1 MAMAKLASSSP
12 LVLALVLVAAAMAA
26 VATSDA
32 GDRLC
37 HEDLMNAAAH
47 CQNYLTHPAEPK
59 IPPSEKCCRAV
70 GDVTIP
76 CLCSFVT
83 EQFEKGVCMEK
94 LVFVF
99 DYCNNPLRPGCKCGS
114 YKVPPLGLGLEGN
127 DC

>member
-1 MAMAKLASSSP
+1 
-12 LVLALVLVAAAMAA
+12 
-26 VATSDA
+26 
-32 GDRLC
+32 
-37 HEDLMNAAAH
+37 MNAAAH

-114 YKVPPLGLGLEGN
+114 E
-127 DC
+127 